1 MRLKKMDQ
9 DRENILKEVEMR
21 NEQLREV
28 EAKLRSTQIEL
39 ESVESEKKLA
49 ERKSKDLYIRVTSLE
64 NENKSLNEKL
74 EAERENRYKLER
86 ENQSKIDKLE
96 YEMLRKGTS
105 ESSFEKLLSLCQV
118 DLQSFITKFEADRKS
133 AETEEVLRNKLLES
147 QKEAYE
153 SKIKIEE
160 ERLRLTRQHTAETA

>member
-1 MRLKKMDQ
+1 MKYEAKVKELEELNRRYATLKKKYDESVNSAPSGRHNSSGNGSSDDLMRLKKMDQ

-105 ESSFEKLLSLCQV
+105 ESSFEKLLSLC
-118 DLQSFITKFEADRKS
+118 
-133 AETEEVLRNKLLES
+133 
-147 QKEAYE
+147 
-153 SKIKIEE
+153 
-160 ERLRLTRQHTAETA
+160 